1 MIYVYYTYNPTFQSS
16 QAKLLARPNSV
27 PSCLKHRAKA
37 NQRQRCNTTASAP
50 HSFVQLVGGT
60 ENSPETRWER
70 PFCQASSPRE
80 AWHEIALSELETP
93 QLWLILDYDGLSWI
107 NCDGLWWNY
116 GLQWI
121 IYIYRHLSQQK
132 LSCCHGSKSDQR
144 PDICPLPLW
153 AMPSSHSSLG
163 RRDPAMPAVKI
174 SWDDELLGAA
184 SAWESEA
191 ILAMNQHY
199 NLSQAWM
206 GGVQKCSEARVST
219 ESTVSKC
226 F

>member
-121 IYIYRHLSQQK
+121 IYIYIGICHSKNLAAAMDQSQISALIFARCLFGQCPAPILHWVEGIQQCLRWKSHGMMSSWALHQHENQK
-132 LSCCHGSKSDQR
+132 Q
-144 PDICPLPLW
+144 
-153 AMPSSHSSLG
+153 
-163 RRDPAMPAVKI
+163 
-174 SWDDELLGAA
+174 
-184 SAWESEA
+184 
-191 ILAMNQHY
+191 Y
-199 NLSQAWM
+199 
-206 GGVQKCSEARVST
+206 
-219 ESTVSKC
+219 
-226 F
+226 